1 MMSHSKRVAVNP
13 EHVELTSY
21 AVMEQK
27 PEDSGENPTAPKHG
41 ELCI

>member
-1 MMSHSKRVAVNP
+1 MMSHSERVAVNP

-21 AVMEQK
+21 SVMEQK
-27 PEDSGENPTAPKHG
+27 PEDSAENPTAPKQG